1 MKKIVLPAL
10 LALASVAS
18 SLVANAQTAC
28 PASVPAANIIT
39 VGNGPGKTLAQGATA
54 ITANT
59 TWTRNNIYLLNG
71 TVFVNDGVT
80 LTIESG
86 TIIKGDRTNQGTL
99 VIKQGGRLVA
109 IGTPT
114 QPIVFTSNQPAGSR
128 SPGDWGGVVI
138 CGRAPVNQP
147 STPFI
152 EGGLTDTFYGGTNPA
167 DNSGTMQY
175 VRIEYPGVPFLPNSE
190 INGLT
195 LAGVGHG
202 TTLDHIQVTAS
213 GDDSFEWFGGTVNA
227 KYLIALTGTDDDF
240 DTDNGYSGR
249 VQFGFA
255 LRNPALGD
263 TQSGAASNGL
273 ESDNDAAGS
282 ANNPRT
288 LGVFSNMTVL
298 LPVVASPAT
307 AYVSSR
313 SIEFK
318 RNTSIS
324 VFNSVFSGR
333 RFGVEFGSNSSNQ
346 TPANAVSGSLVLAN
360 NVFASAGPL
369 PFRAGRVTSNQATPV
384 ANFNVNTFVGTG
396 NDTTTTV
403 SGLGLNADNFS
414 FEGNCPTNRAC
425 APALNLPAASL
436 LNTGA
441 AFTNAK
447 LTGAGNGGANSTFDV
462 VNYRGAFGATNWA
475 TGWVNF
481 NPQITCYNVPGQT
494 LAKRDAVD
502 APLQALSVSP
512 NPTEGA
518 AAILNFDVKTATTAT
533 VRVLDLMGREVALV
547 LNAGRLSAGP
557 QALSLPAT
565 MAPGVYVAT
574 VATAQSV
581 QSVRFVVTK

>member
-1 MKKIVLPAL
+1 MKKIILPVL

-18 SLVANAQTAC
+18 SQVANAQTAC
-28 PASVPAANIIT
+28 PAVPAGNIVTI
-39 VGNGPGKTLAQGATA
+39 GNGTGKTITQGATA

-86 TIIKGDRTNQGTL
+86 TIIKGDKANQGTL
-99 VIKQGGRLVA
+99 VIKQGGKIMA
-109 IGTPT
+109 MGTPT

-128 SPGDWGGVVI
+128 APGDWGGIVI

-152 EGGLTDTFYGGTNPA
+152 EGGLTDTFYGGTNAA
-167 DNSGTMQY
+167 DNSGVMQY
-175 VRIEYPGVPFLPNSE
+175 VRIEYPGVAFQQNSE

-202 TTLDHIQVTAS
+202 TTIDHIQVSGS
-213 GDDSFEWFGGTVNA
+213 GDDSYEWFGGTVNA
-227 KYLIALTGTDDDF
+227 KYLIALAGTDDDF

-249 VQFGFA
+249 VQYGFA
-255 LRNPALGD
+255 LRNPVQGD

-282 ANNPRT
+282 PNNPQT
-288 LGVFSNMTVL
+288 SGVFSNMTVL
-298 LPVVASPAT
+298 LPVIASPAT
-307 AYVSSR
+307 AYVNAR

-318 RNTSIS
+318 RNTALS

-346 TPANAVSGSLVLAN
+346 TPSNALNGSLVLAN

-369 PFRAGRVTSNQATPV
+369 PFRAGRVTTNQTPV
-384 ANFNVNTFVGTG
+384 ANFSVNTFLGTG

-403 SGLGLNADNFS
+403 TGLGLNADNFS
-414 FEGNCPTNRAC
+414 FDGNCGANKQC
-425 APALNLPAASL
+425 VPALGLPTSSI

-447 LTGAGNGGANSTFDV
+447 LTGAGNGGVNSTFDV
-462 VNYRGAFGATNWA
+462 VTYRGAFGTTNWA
-475 TGWVNF
+475 SGWTNF
-481 NPQITCYNVPGQT
+481 NPQTTCYNVAGQT
-494 LAKRDAVD
+494 LATREVAN
-502 APLQALSVSP
+502 ATLQALTVSP

-518 AAILNFDVKTATTAT
+518 ATLGFDVKTATTAT
-533 VRVLDLMGREVALV
+533 VRVLDLMGREVAVVLV
-547 LNAGRLSAGP
+547 AGKLGAGP
-557 QALSLPAT
+557 QRLALPANL
-565 MAPGVYVAT
+565 APGIYVAT
-574 VATAQSV
+574 VATPEAL
-581 QSVRFVVTK
+581 QSVRFVVAK